1 MMYITEYKWIK
12 KITNVQENVKFTLA
26 RLLLLLKAM
35 REEGNSIRKD
45 LQKQTEELAE
55 LNEDI
60 EETKSSL
67 LEIKVTITL
76 ASLEFETYWNNPG

>member
-1 MMYITEYKWIK
+1 MKD
-12 KITNVQENVKFTLA
+12 
-26 RLLLLLKAM
+26 M
-35 REEGNSIRKD
+35 REGGNSIRKE
-45 LQKQTEELAE
+45 LQMQREVLAW

-76 ASLEFETYWNNPG
+76 AALQFEVD

>member
-1 MMYITEYKWIK
+1 MFRRLYS
-12 KITNVQENVKFTLA
+12 VQSTSA
-26 RLLLLLKAM
+26 RLLLLLKEM
-35 REEGNSIRKD
+35 KEEGNSIRKE
-45 LQKQTEELAE
+45 LQKQREVLAE

-76 ASLEFETYWNNPG
+76 AALQFEVD